1 MADIV
6 ADDSDNAHLYD
17 HQEEEMDDVSGEAQ
31 DTIER
36 DKKNDNSDDTFSEK
50 GSAFLDELGSLT
62 KIDAVPEKKKRFR
75 AATPRSPKVRMHRGK
90 KIGII
95 SGVVVVLVLAIY
107 IAMAWLPRVDVTIV
121 PHLEAWRYSDAIT
134 VDSEIT
140 APDIAL
146 LAVPGEVFSKEGNGV
161 FSFPTSGEQ
170 EVERKAH
177 GTIYVVNEYSSEP
190 QALVATTRFKT
201 VDGKIYRLVD
211 RITVPG
217 AEVVNGTIKPSRIA
231 AEVIADQAG
240 EEYNIGPVEKFT
252 IPGFAGSDKFEGF
265 YGTSEDAMTGGMIG
279 LSAYPTQE
287 DIDTAEQES
296 RDRLRD
302 QLGSFLGMHIPDGF
316 SVIPGSQ
323 DVLISSLDVQDE
335 VDNEGNFSVV
345 AQGEVR
351 AIIFK
356 EEDVLD
362 VLRAEGKHEQELGD
376 EFVGRD
382 ESVEYLQPH
391 VNWQEGNMSVP
402 VAYEVNFWRPVDGQS
417 VATHI
422 AGKKEIDI
430 KSYVLGLP
438 GVESLTI
445 SFWPFWVGSAPHDEE
460 RVSVEVH

>member
-6 ADDSDNAHLYD
+6 ADESDDSHLYT
-17 HQEEEMDDVSGEAQ
+17 HQGEEMDNTQGEEQ
-31 DTIER
+31 DTVEE
-36 DKKNDNSDDTFSEK
+36 KNDDNVNDTFSEK

-62 KIDAVPEKKKRFR
+62 KIDSVPEKKKRFR
-75 AATPRSPKVRMHRGK
+75 AKTPRPFKTRMHKGK

-95 SGVVVVLVLAIY
+95 SGVVVVLALVVYVAL
-107 IAMAWLPRVDVTIV
+107 AWLPRVDVIIA
-121 PHLEAWRYSDAIT
+121 PHLEAWSYSDAVT

-140 APDIAL
+140 APDVVS

-161 FSFPTSGEQ
+161 FSFPASGEQ
-170 EVERKAH
+170 DVERNAR

-190 QALVATTRFKT
+190 QALVATTRFET
-201 VDGKIYRLVD
+201 PDGKIYRLVN

-231 AEVIADQAG
+231 AEVIADQPG

-252 IPGFAGSDKFEGF
+252 IPGFTGSDKFEGF
-265 YGTSEDAMTGGMIG
+265 YGTSESAMTGGMIG

-296 RDRLRD
+296 RNRLRD
-302 QLGSFLGMHIPDGF
+302 QLGSLLGMHIPEGF
-316 SVIPGSQ
+316 SVISGSQ

-335 VDNEGNFSVV
+335 VDENGNFSVV

-356 EEDVLD
+356 EEDVLT
-362 VLRAEGKHEQELGD
+362 VLRAEGKNEEELGD

-382 ESVEYLQPH
+382 ESIEYLQPH
-391 VNWQEGNMSVP
+391 VNWQEGMMSVP
-402 VAYEVNFWRPVDGQS
+402 VEYNVNFWRPIDGQG
-417 VATHI
+417 VGVHI
-422 AGKKEIDI
+422 AGKKEIDV

-438 GVESLTI
+438 GVDSLTI
-445 SFWPFWVGSAPHDEE
+445 SFWPFWVGSAPSDEE
-460 RVSVEVH
+460 RISVEVQ